1 MHAPATDNI
10 LRWRFR
16 MIGLVLTIGCGCLT
30 AMFGL
35 SMAKSLLVSGI
46 LTAVLIGADLGN
58 AYTWPYVL
66 RKFNAGHYGDAIFG
80 SMIGAL
86 CTVVCLATA
95 FGSVSHLF
103 TENVQVARVQNTVYE
118 DVGVTIG
125 KEEDTERAPP
135 FFTL

>member
-86 CTVVCLATA
+86 IMAVLRN
-95 FGSVSHLF
+95 GSQQMGWPTYF
-103 TENVQVARVQNTVYE
+103 QEII
-118 DVGVTIG
+118 IG
-125 KEEDTERAPP
+125 AVIIACP
-135 FFTL
+135 FA